1 MDGLGAGKCTTNHS
15 KAHHHKSIP
24 ALAKGLKNIKLD
36 SPLVQSPYTRD
47 LHGSTSSFGTVP
59 GSQPFKPEPQR
70 ASSAESSFT
79 IDSSWDVVDDLPI
92 RWAMDYVP
100 LAPPGTRL
108 CGTSVV
114 SYDLWREF
122 NERRRG
128 AAYLAVVIKSNI
140 LLYHAP
146 KGERAFRFIKVSF
159 GNLLKHPL
167 FISYIPGLLHS
178 SERTQCGL
186 RATVCSRY
194 DSKSIRR
201 RTTNFA

>member
-1 MDGLGAGKCTTNHS
+1 MSVLLYTFSYRLQPGHLPIRMDGLGTGKCSTNGHG

-47 LHGSTSSFGTVP
+47 LQGSTSSFGTVP
-59 GSQPFKPEPQR
+59 GSQPFKPDPQR
-70 ASSAESSFT
+70 SDSSASAAT
-79 IDSSWDVVDDLPI
+79 IDSTWDVVEDLPI

-100 LAPPGTRL
+100 LAPPGSRL

-114 SYDLWREF
+114 SYDLWREL

-146 KGERAFRFIKVSF
+146 KGERAFRFVKVSSS
-159 GNLLKHPL
+159 LEIHDD
-167 FISYIPGLLHS
+167 IS
-178 SERTQCGL
+178 T
-186 RATVCSRY
+186 
-194 DSKSIRR
+194 
-201 RTTNFA
+201 